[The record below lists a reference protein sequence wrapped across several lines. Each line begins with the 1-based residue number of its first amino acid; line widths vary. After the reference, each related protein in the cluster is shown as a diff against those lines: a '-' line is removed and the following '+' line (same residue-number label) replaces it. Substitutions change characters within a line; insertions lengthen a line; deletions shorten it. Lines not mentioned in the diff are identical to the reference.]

1 MNMYKRVILES
12 LDGCGKT
19 TLYNHLVK
27 NQGFIPGGK
36 YPTDCNDISYF
47 FNKYAKQL
55 YDNIDNFYTYINTY
69 DHCSD
74 TLYTYLERI
83 EDVLYNIIKNL
94 ENIMY
99 LNINDQMYPLPLDIV
114 NNEFRGKRNAIQDR
128 GIISTFIY
136 NYLELVYW
144 KTYLKK
150 FQKNKMKKAEC
161 DIIYYLLCELK
172 DECLMDID
180 LNMANIWTDFDI
192 ILRYKSPFNNV
203 FKSDKFIVLICNEAY
218 RRSYIKE
225 KVKSSNE
232 EPYKRYFESDEVN
245 ERLGRYIDAFKSM
258 VIDLKDD
265 KDKNDDRLIKLDQIN
280 FIKVDH
286 IQYNYNDKY
295 HYNRRD
301 IVDISC
307 DILNIIEEK
316 ENNNEEE

>member
-1 MNMYKRVILES
+1 MDMYKRVILES

-19 TLYNHLVK
+19 TLYNYMVK
-27 NQGFIPGGK
+27 TKGFIPGGK
-36 YPTDCNDISYF
+36 YPTDCNNISYF
-47 FNKYAKQL
+47 FNKYARQL

-99 LNINDQMYPLPLDIV
+99 LNINDQMYPLPLDIDI
-114 NNEFRGKRNAIQDR
+114 NEYRGKRIAIQDR

-150 FQKNKMKKAEC
+150 FQKNKMKKVEC

-172 DECLMDID
+172 DECLMYID

-218 RRSYIKE
+218 RRSYIRE

-258 VIDLKDD
+258 VID
-265 KDKNDDRLIKLDQIN
+265 KNDDRLIKLDQIN

-301 IVDISC
+301 IVSISC

>member
-1 MNMYKRVILES
+1 MDMYKRVILES

-36 YPTDCNDISYF
+36 YPTDYNDISYF

-55 YDNIDNFYTYINTY
+55 YDNINNFYTYINTY
-69 DHCSD
+69 DYSLD
-74 TLYTYLERI
+74 NLYAYLERI
-83 EDVLYNIIKNL
+83 EDALYNIIKNL

-99 LNINDQMYPLPLDIV
+99 LNINDQMYPLPLDID
-114 NNEFRGKRNAIQDR
+114 NNEFRGKRNIIQDR

-136 NYLELVYW
+136 NYLELMYW

-150 FQKNKMKKAEC
+150 LQKNKMIKDEC

-172 DECLMDID
+172 DECLMYID

-192 ILRYKSPFNNV
+192 ILRYKSPFNNIL
-203 FKSDKFIVLICNEAY
+203 KSDKFIVLTCNETY

-245 ERLGRYIDAFKSM
+245 ERLGRYIDAFESM

-286 IQYNYNDKY
+286 IQYNYNNKY

-301 IVDISC
+301 INNISC